1 MLSESPWDPSFVPTH
16 KSSLSCSQSSQ
27 PWSCREQRG
36 HIPRCVDTSP
46 LPGNPAPFLSESD
59 SLSRAT
65 ASRKSSLTALISHP
79 LYPGTPD
86 CTDHAIQGACS
97 TCVYICVRVCVRM
110 CVSAHRHTRLLLSQ
124 TAGCQGRDP
133 APIPRGDL
141 VWQTLL
147 SEVSGQKHAASA
159 CHSGPAHQ
167 SAPPKGWGSAFSK
180 GGLLLCLCPS

>member
-1 MLSESPWDPSFVPTH
+1 MLSESPGDPSFFPIH

-27 PWSCREQRG
+27 PLSFCHEQRG
-36 HIPRCVDTSP
+36 HIPRCMDTSP
-46 LPGNPAPFLSESD
+46 LPGNPAPFLSEPD

-65 ASRKSSLTALISHP
+65 ASRKSSLTAVVSHP
-79 LYPGTPD
+79 LYPYTPD
-86 CTDHAIQGACS
+86 CTDHAIQGAS
-97 TCVYICVRVCVRM
+97 SMCVYIRVRVCVRM
-110 CVSAHRHTRLLLSQ
+110 CVSAHHHTRLLLSQ
-124 TAGCQGRDP
+124 AAGCQGRDP
-133 APIPRGDL
+133 APIPPGDL

-167 SAPPKGWGSAFSK
+167 SAPPTSAFSK